1 MKFANPQAL
10 HLLWLLPLI
19 AVGLHYFYYRRCKIT
34 ARFYADHL
42 LDELALGFSKH
53 HYRLKAVLLMVAFT
67 LMVIALC
74 RPQWGF
80 TMRPVK
86 RHGLDIMVVID
97 VSKSMMTQDVKPS
110 RLERTK
116 LAIKDLVMKL
126 NGSDHIGL
134 IAFAGDA
141 MVMCP
146 LTYDYSGFLLSLDDL
161 SIDSIPRGGTNISQ
175 AIDESV
181 KAYKGLADSELPRVS
196 VNTTDKAVVL
206 VTDGE
211 DEEGDAI
218 TAAQKAKEAGVRI
231 FTVGVGTRAGDLIQV
246 PNADG
251 QPEFVKDANGDVVK
265 SHLNEN
271 LLQQIA
277 YVTGGAYIRSGGTQF
292 GLDYLYDK
300 QLSKLKKHDAEEKM
314 AKIYDERF
322 QWPLTVAFIILLAEA
337 VFLNRKRNV

>member
-1 MKFANPQAL
+1 
-10 HLLWLLPLI
+10 
-19 AVGLHYFYYRRCKIT
+19 
-34 ARFYADHL
+34 
-42 LDELALGFSKH
+42 
-53 HYRLKAVLLMVAFT
+53 
-67 LMVIALC
+67 MVISLC

-80 TMRPVK
+80 TYRPVK
-86 RHGLDIMVVID
+86 RHGLDIMVIID
-97 VSKSMMTQDVKPS
+97 VSKSMLTQDVLPS

-146 LTYDYSGFLLSLDDL
+146 FTYDYSGFLLSLDDL
-161 SIDSIPRGGTNISQ
+161 GTDSVPRGGTNITQ

-181 KAYKGLADSELPRVS
+181 KAYQGMTDS
-196 VNTTDKAVVL
+196 DKAVVL

-211 DEEGDAI
+211 DQEGDAI
-218 TAAQKAKEAGVRI
+218 SAARRAKEKGVRI
-231 FTVGVGTRAGDLIQV
+231 FTVGVGTREGDLIQV
-246 PNADG
+246 TNADG
-251 QPEFVKDANGDVVK
+251 QTEFLNDSDGNVVK

-277 YVTGGAYIRSGGTQF
+277 YVTGGAYIRSGGAQF
-292 GLDYLYDK
+292 GLDYLYDH
-300 QLSKLKKHDAEEKM
+300 QLSKLKKHDSEEKV
-314 AKIYDERF
+314 AKLYDERF
-322 QWPLTVAFIILLAEA
+322 QWPLTLAFELLFVEL

>member
-1 MKFANPQAL
+1 MKFANPQAW
-10 HLLWLLPLI
+10 HYLWLLPLI
-19 AVGLHYFYYRRCKIT
+19 AAGLHYFYYRRCKIT
-34 ARFYADHL
+34 ARFFQEHL
-42 LDELALGFSKH
+42 LDELALGFSKK
-53 HYRLKAVLLMVAFT
+53 HYRFKAVLLMVAFT

-80 TMRPVK
+80 SMRPVK

-97 VSKSMMTQDVKPS
+97 VSKSMLTRDVLPS

-146 LTYDYSGFLLSLDDL
+146 LTYDYNGFLLSLDDL
-161 SIDSIPRGGTNISQ
+161 SVDTIPRGGTDIAQ

-181 KAYKGLADSELPRVS
+181 KAYKGMTDA
-196 VNTTDKAVVL
+196 DKAVVL

-211 DEEGDAI
+211 DEEGDAVA
-218 TAAQKAKEAGVRI
+218 AAQKAKQMGVRI
-231 FTVGVGTRAGDLIQV
+231 FTVGVGTRAGDLIQFI
-246 PNADG
+246 NADG
-251 QPEFVKDANGDVVK
+251 HPEFVKDANGDVVK

-277 YVTGGAYIRSGGTQF
+277 YITGGAYIRSGGTQF
-292 GLDYLYDK
+292 GLDYLYDT

>member
-1 MKFANPQAL
+1 MKFANPQAWY
-10 HLLWLLPLI
+10 LLWLLPLI
-19 AVGLHYFYYRRCKIT
+19 AAGLHWFYLRRCKMIS
-34 ARFYADHL
+34 RFVQDHL
-42 LDELALGFSKH
+42 LDELAQGFSKK
-53 HYRLKAVLLMVAFT
+53 HYRLKAFFVMVAFILMVA
-67 LMVIALC
+67 ALS

-80 TMRPVK
+80 SMRPVK

-97 VSKSMMTQDVKPS
+97 VSKSMLTQDVKPS

-146 LTYDYSGFLLSLDDL
+146 LTYDYNGFLLSLDDL
-161 SIDSIPRGGTNISQ
+161 SVDSIPRGGTNISQ
-175 AIDESV
+175 AIEESV
-181 KAYKGLADSELPRVS
+181 KAYQGRADS
-196 VNTTDKAVVL
+196 DKAVIL

-211 DEEGDAI
+211 DQEGDAVI
-218 TAAQKAKEAGVRI
+218 AARKAKEQGVRI
-231 FTVGVGTRAGDLIQV
+231 FTVGVGTREGDLVQV
-246 PNADG
+246 PDADG
-251 QPEFVKDANGDVVK
+251 QIEFLKDANGNVVK

-271 LLQQIA
+271 LLTQIA
-277 YVTGGAYIRSGGTQF
+277 YITQGAYVHSGAQRF
-292 GLDYLYDK
+292 GLDYLYDQ

-322 QWPLTVAFIILLAEA
+322 QWPLTLAFVFLLAEA
-337 VFLNRKRNV
+337 IFLNRKRNA

>member
-1 MKFANPQAL
+1 MIFANPQAW

-19 AVGLHYFYYRRCKIT
+19 AAALHFFYLHRCKVT
-34 ARFYADHL
+34 ARFIQEHL
-42 LDELALGFSKH
+42 LDELAQGFSKR
-53 HYRLKAVLLMVAFT
+53 HYRLKAVFVMAAFVFMVA
-67 LMVIALC
+67 ALS

-80 TMRPVK
+80 SIRPVK

-97 VSKSMMTQDVKPS
+97 VSKSMLTKDVLPS
-110 RLERTK
+110 RLERSK
-116 LAIKDLVMKL
+116 LAIKDLIMKL

-161 SIDSIPRGGTNISQ
+161 SVDSIPRGGTDISQ

-181 KAYKGLADSELPRVS
+181 KAYQGMTDS
-196 VNTTDKAVVL
+196 DKAVIL

-211 DEEGDAI
+211 DQEGDAVQ
-218 TAAQKAKEAGVRI
+218 AARKAREKGVRI
-231 FTVGVGTRAGDLIQV
+231 YTVGVGTREGDLIQV
-246 PNADG
+246 TNADG
-251 QPEFVKDANGDVVK
+251 STGFLKDADGNVVK

-277 YVTGGAYIRSGGTQF
+277 YITGGAYIRSGATHF
-292 GLDYLYDK
+292 GLDYLYDQ
-300 QLSKLKKHDAEEKM
+300 QLSKLKKHDAEAKM
-314 AKIYDERF
+314 ATLYDERF
-322 QWPLTVAFIILLAEA
+322 QWPLTLAFIFLLAEA
-337 VFLNRKRNV
+337 VFLNRKRNA